1 MSGFDLAQ
9 TFFLDKDA
17 VQGADIA
24 SITGVD
30 LYIYKKPTAGKTKS
44 GINKP
49 GISVFLCGCKEDGSP
64 DLTLFHHTFSARVEH
79 DNVAA
84 DTDGGDPTSFVFN
97 QPLPAPTD
105 RKYAILIKFD
115 GSDPDFKI
123 WYNKAG
129 ENVLGTTTKTS
140 VSSGKVDG
148 SLFTMTNGKTLTPVV
163 DADLSFRLKV
173 AKHTATTMTFLV
185 KNRPYEL
192 ISFSD
197 KTGIFKGGEDV
208 YKVSANAT
216 GTVSINASS
225 TSLIGTGTNFSTLN
239 AGDAF
244 VITDGTAENTEVRI
258 VASRSNTTLLTLTEP
273 PSFTNASGKYYKTA
287 TAKMFYADGIS
298 DNMVLNDS
306 TANDSVYF
314 ANGDV
319 IKGVDSLASATITAI
334 TDYQLNSVVPN
345 YAIKTPGGTVATAT
359 INFANNGGSMS
370 PSTQLDAT
378 LGQRMF
384 INKYDAVI
392 TSQTNRALSGDP
404 DPFAGTLTFTTN
416 NPYVSPYVREEN
428 LDLFVERYSI
438 NNVSTNEYK
447 GTGSA
452 QARYITRTVDL
463 ADQVSEDMKLYLR
476 GYRPSG
482 TTIEAYARFHN
493 SEDPE
498 SIDLKDWTQLS
509 FVGTDVPFSS
519 PSNIYDFKEL
529 PFAVPNYG
537 TGTTATGTFTVSSAC
552 TVITGTSGTVST
564 NVPVGSSVRVYST
577 TFPDNYFVD
586 TVVAAN
592 ATTITVATGPGSNA
606 SILGSGFKV
615 DVLSRPQSAFL
626 DVQSGSVLTYF
637 NKAGAVFRGY
647 DKFAVKLILLS
658 SDGIRIPYVDDVR
671 AIAVSA

>member
-30 LYIYKKPTAGKTKS
+30 LFIYKKPTAGKTKS

-49 GISVFLCGCKEDGSP
+49 GISVFLCGCNEDGSP
-64 DLTLFHHTFSARVEH
+64 DLSLFHHTFSARVEH
-79 DNVAA
+79 DDIIA
-84 DTDGGDPTSFVFN
+84 DTDGGDATSFVFN

-105 RKYAILIKFD
+105 RKYAILVKFD

-148 SLFTMTNGKTLTPVV
+148 SLFTITNGKSLTPVV

-173 AKHTATTMTFLV
+173 AKHTSMSMTFYV

-192 ISFSD
+192 VSLSD

-208 YKVSANAT
+208 YKVSANAA

-244 VITDGTAENTEVRI
+244 VITDGTSENTEVRI

-306 TANDSVYF
+306 TANSTTYF
-314 ANGDV
+314 AIGDV
-319 IKGVDSLASATITAI
+319 IQGVDSLATGTISAIV
-334 TDYQLNSVVPN
+334 DYQLNSVVPN
-345 YAIKTPGGTVATAT
+345 YAIRTPGGTVATAT
-359 INFANNGGSMS
+359 INFANNGGTVS

-392 TSQTNRALSGDP
+392 TSQTNRALSGEP
-404 DPFAGTLTFTTN
+404 DPFVGTLTFTTN

-438 NNVSTNEYK
+438 NNTSTNEYK
-447 GTGSA
+447 GAGSA
-452 QARYITRTVDL
+452 QARYITKTVDL

-482 TTIEAYARFHN
+482 TSIEAYARFHN

-498 SIDLKDWTQLS
+498 SIDQKDWTQLS
-509 FVGTDVPFSS
+509 FIGTDVPYSS
-519 PSNIYDFKEL
+519 PSNIYDFREL
-529 PFAVPNYG
+529 PFEIPYYG
-537 TGTTATGTFTVSSAC
+537 AGTTATGTFTVASAC
-552 TVITGTSGTVST
+552 TVITGTSGTVNT
-564 NVPVGSSVRVYST
+564 NIPVGSSVRVYST
-577 TFPDNYFVD
+577 TFPNNYFVD

-637 NKAGAVFRGY
+637 NKSGAVFRGY
-647 DKFAVKLILLS
+647 DKFAVKLVLLS

>member
-17 VQGADIA
+17 VQGADVA

-49 GISVFLCGCKEDGSP
+49 GISIFLCGCYEDGSP

-79 DNVAA
+79 DDVAA
-84 DTDGGDPTSFVFN
+84 DSNGTTPTSFVFN

-105 RKYAILIKFD
+105 RKYAVLVKFD

-148 SLFTMTNGKTLTPVV
+148 SLFTITNGKTLTPVV

-173 AKHTATTMTFLV
+173 AKHTATSMTFQV

-192 ISFSD
+192 LSITD

-208 YKVSANAT
+208 YKVSANAA

-225 TSLIGTGTNFSTLN
+225 TSLIGSGTTFSILN
-239 AGDAF
+239 VGDAF

-258 VASRSNTTLLTLTEP
+258 VASRANNTLLTLTEP
-273 PSFTNASGKYYKTA
+273 PSFTNATGKFYKTA

-306 TANDSVYF
+306 TANSTVYF
-314 ANGDV
+314 ANND
-319 IKGVDSLASATITAI
+319 IIRGVDSLAQATIVDI
-334 TDYQLNSVVPN
+334 DDYQLNSVVPN
-345 YAIKTPGGTVATAT
+345 YAIKTPGGTVASAT
-359 INFANNGGSMS
+359 LNFANNGGTVSAS
-370 PSTQLDAT
+370 RQVDAT

-384 INKYDAVI
+384 VNQYDAVI
-392 TSQTNRALSGDP
+392 TSQTNKVLASKS

-428 LDLFVERYSI
+428 LDLFVERYSV
-438 NNVSTNEYK
+438 NNTSTNEYK
-447 GTGSA
+447 GGGSA
-452 QARYITRTVDL
+452 QARYITKTVDL

-529 PFAVPNYG
+529 PFEVPYYG
-537 TGTTATGTFTVSSAC
+537 NGTDANGTFTVSSAC
-552 TVITGTSGTVST
+552 TVISGTSGTVNT
-564 NVPVGSSVRVYST
+564 NIAVGSSVRIYST
-577 TFPDNYFVD
+577 TFPNNYFVD

-615 DVLSRPQSAFL
+615 SVLSRPQSAFL

-647 DKFAVKLILLS
+647 DKFAVKLVLLS